1 MADKT
6 DIDYVYIAL
15 NDAGKGVVLIADEPN
30 YKEDVANA
38 VAECIRDGYAV
49 KHLPRDEA
57 MEKM

>member
-1 MADKT
+1 MSDKT
-6 DIDYVYIAL
+6 DIDYVYISI
-15 NDAGKGVVLIADEPN
+15 NDAGEGMVLINDEPD

-38 VAECIRDGYAV
+38 VAECIRDGYTV